1 MHIRSFSLMIVQ
13 SDFQANLVYNLCLY
27 LRNIQSSAKRM
38 QRQTTQVKRQA
49 NRSAHRRSVCSV
61 V

>member
-1 MHIRSFSLMIVQ
+1 MVVQ

-27 LRNIQSSAKRM
+27 LSNIQSSAKRM
-38 QRQTTQVKRQA
+38 QRQTTQLKRQA